1 MKEENQ
7 DINTENI
14 IEFSKGQYLNFNTGL
29 PATKEEIDAF
39 KRKVLKNKADVEE
52 RVKNR
57 NDKNRAFVDQHKNTL
72 KELLGTRLADDK
84 LYDYDIEQYIYQL
97 TTALFD
103 CFGTSYMDEF
113 LKRIKEE
120 SGEDIYYAVI
130 EGYVYG
136 RHDT

>member
-1 MKEENQ
+1 MNPENQ

-14 IEFSKGQYLNFNTGL
+14 IEFSKGRYIDFLTGQ
-29 PATKEEIDAF
+29 PATQEEIDAF
-39 KRKVLKNKADVEE
+39 KRKVLKNKADTEE
-52 RVKNR
+52 MVKNR
-57 NDKNRAFVDQHKNTL
+57 KDKNRAFIDQHKNTL
-72 KELLGTRLADDK
+72 KELLGTRLADEK
-84 LYDYDIEQYIYQL
+84 LYDIDIEQYIYRL

-113 LKRIKEE
+113 LKRIKDEL
-120 SGEDIYYAVI
+120 GEDIYYAVI